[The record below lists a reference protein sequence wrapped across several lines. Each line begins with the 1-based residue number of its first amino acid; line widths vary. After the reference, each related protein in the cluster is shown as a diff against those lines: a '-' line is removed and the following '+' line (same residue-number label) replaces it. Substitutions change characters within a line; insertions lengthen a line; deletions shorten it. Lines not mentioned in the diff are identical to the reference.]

1 MTYERVFLQA
11 ASVLFATLPNL
22 TLDDAITDFLAAYE
36 LRAEWLENLVYIG
49 RCYVAKKDKVR
60 ETHLRK
66 NSPEFCNFSPLRRSI
81 SPRQWQFSLR
91 TLQMQNCIRRH
102 RTTSTSTD

>member
-1 MTYERVFLQA
+1 MFLQA

-49 RCYVAKKDKVR
+49 RCYAAKKDKVR
-60 ETHLRK
+60 DLFYERT
-66 NSPEFCNFSPLRRSI
+66 NQISNFSPLRRSI
-81 SPRQWQFSLR
+81 SPRQWQFNLQ
-91 TLQMQNCIRRH
+91 TLQTQSCIRRH